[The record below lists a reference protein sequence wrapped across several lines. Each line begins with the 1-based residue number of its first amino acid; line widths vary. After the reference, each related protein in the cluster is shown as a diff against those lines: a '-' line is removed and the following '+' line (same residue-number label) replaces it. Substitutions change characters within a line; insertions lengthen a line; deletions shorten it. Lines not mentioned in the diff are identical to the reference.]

1 MRETSEITGIRMY
14 EGALN
19 SKNGIGL
26 GVPGG
31 LGKFRSKRLANHAS
45 QIAPKS
51 QPITYACG
59 HPVNQQPPA
68 TIRRACIYYRKQLDH
83 SSAAHPTTLGTTYSF
98 NLHLVFVAGTHVP

>member
-1 MRETSEITGIRMY
+1 MY

-45 QIAPKS
+45 QIAPS
-51 QPITYACG
+51 HSRLRMHVVTRLISS
-59 HPVNQQPPA
+59 
-68 TIRRACIYYRKQLDH
+68 RRRPFGVRSYYRKQLDH

-98 NLHLVFVAGTHVP
+98 NLHRVFVAGTHVP